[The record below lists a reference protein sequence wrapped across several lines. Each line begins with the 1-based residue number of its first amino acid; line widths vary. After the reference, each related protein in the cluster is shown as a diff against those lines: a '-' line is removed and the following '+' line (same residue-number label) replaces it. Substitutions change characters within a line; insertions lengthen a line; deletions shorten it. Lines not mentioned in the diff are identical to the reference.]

1 MEDEAILRDILSG
14 RNSRTTGERNWLV
27 KYFTNSNRN
36 THMKINKITL
46 LLLTIITLLGCEDES
61 SDNNVFTK
69 HPMSIGTSWTYEKI
83 WTINTYKSPTS
94 DSIISSYTTKING
107 TIRIDKDTIINKTKL
122 LVFRTQEVANND
134 TSTRFQYFNM
144 DKEGLKCYAYKN
156 EEIVLPNIDTIGSNE
171 IFIYNTPV
179 LWIKYPLTLNSE
191 WISDTSDDNGISITK
206 KVIGTDT
213 LLINN
218 QKHACLKITYI
229 YPSGYT
235 NQSTTQWI
243 SKVGLLKEESSSG
256 TVVVNPYKF
265 EASIQMKVLS
275 VSIK

>member
-1 MEDEAILRDILSG
+1 MRI
-14 RNSRTTGERNWLV
+14 
-27 KYFTNSNRN
+27 K
-36 THMKINKITL
+36 KITL
-46 LLLTIITLLGCEDES
+46 LFLTIITLLGCEDES
-61 SDNNVFTK
+61 SENNVFTK

-94 DSIISSYTTKING
+94 DSIISSYTAKING

-229 YPSGYT
+229 YPSGYP
-235 NQSTTQWI
+235 NQSTRQWI

-256 TVVVNPYKF
+256 TVVINPYKF

>member
-27 KYFTNSNRN
+27 KYFANSNRN
-36 THMKINKITL
+36 THMKIKKITL

-61 SDNNVFTK
+61 SDNIVFTK
-69 HPMSIGTSWTYEKI
+69 HPMSIGTSWTYEKL

-107 TIRIDKDTIINKTKL
+107 TIRIDKDTIINKKKL

-243 SKVGLLKEESSSG
+243 SKLGLLKEESSSG
-256 TVVVNPYKF
+256 TVVLYPHKL
-265 EASIQMKVLS
+265 ESSIQMKVLS

>member
-1 MEDEAILRDILSG
+1 
-14 RNSRTTGERNWLV
+14 
-27 KYFTNSNRN
+27 
-36 THMKINKITL
+36 
-46 LLLTIITLLGCEDES
+46 
-61 SDNNVFTK
+61 
-69 HPMSIGTSWTYEKI
+69 
-83 WTINTYKSPTS
+83 
-94 DSIISSYTTKING
+94 
-107 TIRIDKDTIINKTKL
+107 
-122 LVFRTQEVANND
+122 
-134 TSTRFQYFNM
+134 M

-229 YPSGYT
+229 YPSGYP

-256 TVVVNPYKF
+256 TVVVNLFKF